1 MTFSPSIPF
10 DYRRVSVWISEL
22 KGEDKL
28 KWILQEFM
36 RKFREVDEEVSS
48 LKAVKKA

>member
-1 MTFSPSIPF
+1 MISSPSIPF

-36 RKFREVDEEVSS
+36 RKLKELDEELSN
-48 LKAVKKA
+48 LIAAKKI

>member
-1 MTFSPSIPF
+1 MTSSLSIPF

-28 KWILQEFM
+28 KWVLQEFM
-36 RKFREVDEEVSS
+36 RKFKELDEELSN
-48 LKAVKKA
+48 LIAAKKI